1 MTLLELRFES
11 KARDTIKYVI
21 TIDSSLKTKTKKKK
35 KPSSMLQIE
44 TNINAHFLYV
54 MLDINKGGRK
64 EGYIPRFYQ

>member
-35 KPSSMLQIE
+35 K
-44 TNINAHFLYV
+44 TVKYV
-54 MLDINKGGRK
+54 TDRDQHQCSFFVR
-64 EGYIPRFYQ
+64 YA